1 MFIAVLK
8 YRDLC
13 YHRYH
18 RYHLYHRKR
27 PAILMDITIKHRNSL
42 FVFCNSRFH
51 CSFSLSVLCMRPLCQ
66 IWRLL
71 YHLAPSDVERP
82 CWWLILVQV
91 TFWRRSKFLSKCLAQ
106 LWKCYK
112 TTRSE
117 FDNALLQLLPPLFFE
132 HFFVLFSFQSRRN
145 ISCPFRRNV
154 VTTDLLSHKRS
165 WEGKSREPS
174 VLVGCL

>member
-18 RYHLYHRKR
+18 RKR
-27 PAILMDITIKHRNSL
+27 PTILMEDTIKHRNSL
-42 FVFCNSRFH
+42 FVFCNSR
-51 CSFSLSVLCMRPLCQ
+51 SFSLSVQCICTLCQ
-66 IWRLL
+66 IWGLL

-91 TFWRRSKFLSKCLAQ
+91 TFWRRNKFLPKCLAQ

-112 TTRSE
+112 ATRSE

-132 HFFVLFSFQSRRN
+132 HFFVLFSFQSWRN
-145 ISCPFRRNV
+145 FSCPFRRNV
-154 VTTDLLSHKRS
+154 VTTDLLWNKRS
-165 WEGKSREPS
+165 WEGKSREPP
-174 VLVGCL
+174 VWVGCL